1 MPGTQELTA
10 EQFAELVRPAI
21 NRVQRGVRERALAA
35 GSADLPRRYGLPHPG
50 LVDELRFVLP
60 REPLPRQAFALA
72 ARYEPVGTVEA
83 HVDELVAGG
92 WLVASGDRFVPGPG
106 TTAYLDELSDLHAA
120 ATAPWYT
127 GDLVPLLDLAATL
140 LAAGT
145 ATGGPAYAVFT
156 PPYERP
162 GGPPAVKLYN
172 RLAALRY
179 HRSDAHAAAWA
190 ARGLTAERIVALPAD
205 HPLRQD
211 IEADTNR
218 RSAPPYETLTP
229 DERLRLLAGLAALP

>member
-72 ARYEPVGTVEA
+72 ARYEPVGTVQA
-83 HVDELVAGG
+83 QVDELLAGG

-106 TTAYLDELSDLHAA
+106 TTAYLDELYDLHAA
-120 ATAPWYT
+120 ATAPWST

-145 ATGGPAYAVFT
+145 ATGRPAYAVFT

-172 RLAALRY
+172 RLAAP
-179 HRSDAHAAAWA
+179 WA
-190 ARGLTAERIVALPAD
+190 SRGLAAERVLALPAD
-205 HPLRQD
+205 HPLRQE

-218 RSAPPYETLTP
+218 RSAPPYDALTP
-229 DERLRLLAGLAALP
+229 DQ